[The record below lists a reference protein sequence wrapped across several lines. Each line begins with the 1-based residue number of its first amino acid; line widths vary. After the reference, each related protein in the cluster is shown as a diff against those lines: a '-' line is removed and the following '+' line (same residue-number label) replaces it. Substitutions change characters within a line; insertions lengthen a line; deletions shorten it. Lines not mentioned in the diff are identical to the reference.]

1 MQNLIRRDSKPWQL
15 QVWVS
20 FGIAITLCAI
30 GLAYLPGQDLD
41 RAFMFMGYLFCLS
54 TAFVLSKFVRDGEVA
69 KQQQNAAR
77 RVPDTPMF
85 RLVVWGGFGLAM
97 ALTAWGLLRMDVNAT
112 YKVFLGVSWLYL
124 ITGAFTLAKMLRDR
138 QEADLLEAEWRGRR
152 DARHGTES
160 ARGSDAES

>member
-20 FGIAITLCAI
+20 FGVAVALCAT

-69 KQQQNAAR
+69 QQQPCSTR

-97 ALTAWGLLRMDVNAT
+97 AMTAWGLLRMDINAT

-152 DARHGTES
+152 DARPVGDSARQAES
-160 ARGSDAES
+160 AQ